1 MAGGSTFGLSIPTMS
16 FTAGIQF
23 ILDVIFLGA
32 IYFAFLYI
40 RNELKL
46 RGEFEKTREEQIR
59 LTQEW
64 AVRVKDLN
72 KLHDSLE
79 HLVTEALQVSDK
91 INKGV
96 EVKKNEMADMLDRI
110 EEEKKALSI
119 SMEELNM
126 VAAELK
132 KRPEARK
139 ILGDGDR
146 YADALRLAKKGF
158 SPEEI
163 SKKTKMPLGEI
174 ELALSLRKGED

>member
-1 MAGGSTFGLSIPTMS
+1 MS
-16 FTAGIQF
+16 LTATIQF
-23 ILDVIFLGA
+23 ILDVVFLGA
-32 IYFAFLYI
+32 VYFAFLYI
-40 RNELKL
+40 KNEIKF
-46 RGEFEKTREEQIR
+46 RKEFEQTREEQNR
-59 LTQEW
+59 LSEEW
-64 AVRVKDLN
+64 TDRLKDLN
-72 KLHDSLE
+72 ELHNSLE
-79 HLVTEALQVSDK
+79 LLVTEGLKASDK

-96 EVKKNEMADMLDRI
+96 EVKKNETADLLDRI

-132 KRPEARK
+132 KKPEARK

-146 YADALRLAKKGF
+146 YADALMLAKKGF

-174 ELALSLRKGED
+174 ELALSLRKGDD

>member
-1 MAGGSTFGLSIPTMS
+1 MS
-16 FTAGIQF
+16 FAAGIQF

-32 IYFAFLYI
+32 VYFGFLFI
-40 RNELKL
+40 KNEIKF
-46 RGEFEKTREEQIR
+46 RGDFEKTREEHIR
-59 LTQEW
+59 LSQEW
-64 AVRVKDLN
+64 TDRVKDLN
-72 KLHDSLE
+72 QLHDSLE
-79 HLVTEALQVSDK
+79 HLVTEALKVSDK

-96 EVKKNEMADMLDRI
+96 EVKKNEIADLLDRI

-146 YADALRLAKKGF
+146 YADALKLAKKGY